1 MKKKFLIALS
11 VVVAAFAAAFAIG
24 GCKFKD
30 GSSSGINEYVVWN
43 DGCGKT
49 YTLRGGEN
57 VVAYYPCESDKI
69 LNFSYVYYN
78 AATGEATRE
87 VAERGRLN
95 LGEPFPNIPLI
106 TRWSVRG
113 RKTPK
118 AKYLLRLSLIHI

>member
-1 MKKKFLIALS
+1 MKKKFFIALS

-87 VAERGRLN
+87 VAEHFDGYGLFGKRLFNQTGRN
-95 LGEPFPNIPLI
+95 AK
-106 TRWSVRG
+106 G
-113 RKTPK
+113 R
-118 AKYLLRLSLIHI
+118 SGS

>member
-1 MKKKFLIALS
+1 MKKKFFIALS

-78 AATGEATRE
+78 AADRK
-87 VAERGRLN
+87 
-95 LGEPFPNIPLI
+95 
-106 TRWSVRG
+106 SVV
-113 RKTPK
+113 
-118 AKYLLRLSLIHI
+118 